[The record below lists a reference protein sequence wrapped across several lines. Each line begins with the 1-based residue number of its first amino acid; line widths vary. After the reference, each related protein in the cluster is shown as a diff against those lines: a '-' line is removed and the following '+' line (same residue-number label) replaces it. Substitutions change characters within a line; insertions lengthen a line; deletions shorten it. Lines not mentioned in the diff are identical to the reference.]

1 VVLVERYVFHED
13 LGKPGGERLLAWCR
27 SLGADS
33 FTFTVIGTPP
43 ELEQQAAVI
52 EAPLESFRISP
63 TRIRAIPEG
72 QPGSYWTQLSVLWEL
87 NDTTEA
93 YLLKCFSGGL
103 VTYETSNGS
112 WCEDPCLYRGDA
124 LMLGIISH
132 ESEGVLRIEAREQLE
147 LDQSEL
153 PYRLNGRYVGY

>member
-1 VVLVERYVFHED
+1 VLVERYVFHED
-13 LGKPGGERLLAWCR
+13 LGEPGGERLLAWCR

-43 ELEQQAAVI
+43 ELEQQAARI
-52 EAPLESFRISP
+52 EAPLEPFRISP

-72 QPGSYWTQLSVLWEL
+72 QPGSHWTRVSVLWEL

-93 YLLKCFSGGL
+93 HLLKCFSNGL
-103 VTYETSNGS
+103 VTYRPTTGS
-112 WCEDPCLYRGDA
+112 WCEDPCLYRGDE

-132 ESEGVLRIEAREQLE
+132 ENEGVLRIEAREQLA
-147 LDQSEL
+147 LDQSEI
-153 PYRLNGRYVGY
+153 PYRLKGCHTGY

>member
-1 VVLVERYVFHED
+1 MLVERYVFHED

-52 EAPLESFRISP
+52 EAPLEPFRTSP

-93 YLLKCFSGGL
+93 YLLKCFPRGL
-103 VTYETSNGS
+103 VTYETTKGS
-112 WCEDPCLYRGDA
+112 WCEDPCVYRGDE

-132 ESEGVLRIEAREQLE
+132 ENEGVLRIEAREQLA
-147 LDQSEL
+147 LDQSEI
-153 PYRLNGRYVGY
+153 PYRLKGRYVGY

>member
-1 VVLVERYVFHED
+1 VLVERYVFHED

-43 ELEQQAAVI
+43 ALERLAAVI
-52 EAPLESFRISP
+52 EAPLASFRISP
-63 TRIRAIPEG
+63 AKLR
-72 QPGSYWTQLSVLWEL
+72 TQVDVLREL

-93 YLLKCFSGGL
+93 YLLKCFPHGL
-103 VTYETSNGS
+103 LTYAPARGIA
-112 WCEDPCLYRGDA
+112 WCENPCLFRADEM
-124 LMLGIISH
+124 MLGVISH
-132 ESEGVLRIEAREQLE
+132 EDAGVLCIEAREQLT

-153 PYRLNGRYVGY
+153 PYRLEGLRLS